1 MKAYQVVE
9 HGAAL
14 EARDLPLS
22 DPTGTEVLVRVRRCG
37 VCHTDLHLWDGHYDL
52 GNGNRLQMADR
63 GIRPPFTPGHEILG
77 EIVSAGP
84 DAPIQVGSSVIV
96 YPWIG
101 CDACATCA
109 AGDGHL
115 CTQARSIG
123 IFRTGGY
130 GDHVIVPHPRYLCA
144 ADGIDPLVA
153 PSRAC
158 SGGTGY
164 SALRKQL
171 PLPAGQPLAV
181 IGAGGLG
188 LMAIQT
194 AKALGAPPVVAVDVA
209 AEKRDVALRLGAT
222 AAIDPGAAGAR
233 QQVIELTAGGSAASL
248 DLVGSSASLQFAIDV
263 ARRGGRIAVIG
274 LFGGSVTVPVPMLA
288 LRALSII
295 GSYVGSLQE
304 FRDLVALARDGGLAS
319 IPAEVRPAADV
330 NAALSDLRAGRVRG
344 RIILEHA

>member
-9 HGAAL
+9 HGAPL
-14 EARDLPLS
+14 EARDLPLP
-22 DPTGTEVLVRVRRCG
+22 DPAGTEVLVKVKRCG

-52 GNGNRLQMADR
+52 GNGNRLRMADR
-63 GIRPPFTPGHEILG
+63 GIRPPFTPGHEIVG

-84 DAPIQVGSSVIV
+84 DARVQAGSCVIV
-96 YPWIG
+96 FPWIG
-101 CDACATCA
+101 CDACAACA

-130 GDHVIVPHPRYLCA
+130 GDHVVVPHPRYLCG

-153 PSRAC
+153 PSLAC
-158 SGGTGY
+158 SGVTVY
-164 SALRKQL
+164 SALRKLL
-171 PLPAGQPLAV
+171 PLAPDQPLV
-181 IGAGGLG
+181 IIGAGGLG
-188 LMAIQT
+188 LMAIQA
-194 AKALGAPPVVAVDVA
+194 AKAMGAPPIIAVDVSS
-209 AEKRDVALRLGAT
+209 EKRDVARRLGAT
-222 AAIDPGAAGAR
+222 DVIDPGATGAR
-233 QQVIELTAGGSAASL
+233 QNVAELTAGGAAASL

-263 ARRGGRIAVIG
+263 ARRGGRIAVVG

-304 FRDLVALARDGGLAS
+304 FRDLVALARGGRLAS
-319 IPAEVRPAADV
+319 IPAEVRPISDV
-330 NAALSDLRAGRVRG
+330 NAALSDLRAGRVQG
-344 RIILEHA
+344 RVILEHA